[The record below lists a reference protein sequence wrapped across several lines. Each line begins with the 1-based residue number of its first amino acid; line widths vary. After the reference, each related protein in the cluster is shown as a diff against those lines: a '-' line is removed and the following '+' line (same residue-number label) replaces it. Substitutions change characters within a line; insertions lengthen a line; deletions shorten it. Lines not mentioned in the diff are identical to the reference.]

1 MSAPGS
7 VRFSS
12 RKGLVYERRGE
23 GRPVVF
29 VHGWCLNRELWTYA
43 EEALVGTCDTIT
55 VDLAGFG
62 ASAALAGPYSFD
74 RYAADLADLLAE
86 LELDDAVVV
95 GFAFGAA
102 VGLRVAVDGAPGLGG
117 LVSIGVPSAAHS
129 PYERMPRAM
138 KRDWPG
144 FAQASG
150 QAICKQP
157 QSDATLDWLGRMFG
171 ATPLRTA
178 LATVEEMSRFEPAE
192 IAAGV
197 KVPTLYVH
205 GADDDVV
212 PVAISEQCADAAEGA
227 AVAVVPECGHLV
239 PIDQK
244 EPFHDLLRE
253 FVAGSGN

>member
-1 MSAPGS
+1 MSVES
-7 VRFSS
+7 VRRTSE
-12 RKGLVYERRGE
+12 RGIVYERRGA

-43 EEALVGTCDTIT
+43 EEALSDSHDVIT
-55 VDLAGFG
+55 PDLPGFG
-62 ASAALAGPYSFD
+62 ASAGLAGPYSFD
-74 RYAADLADLLAE
+74 RYAEEVAAFLAE
-86 LELDDAVVV
+86 LELEDAVYV

-102 VGLRVAVDGAPGLGG
+102 VGMLAANAQAPGLGA

-129 PYERMPRAM
+129 PYTKMPRAM
-138 KRDWPG
+138 KRDWPA
-144 FAQASG
+144 FAEASG
-150 QAICKQP
+150 KAICKQP
-157 QSDATLDWLGRMFG
+157 QSEATLAWLGRMFG

-178 LATVEEMSRFEPAE
+178 LETVIEMSRFEPAE

-197 KVPTLYVH
+197 EVPALYVH

-212 PVAISEQCADAAEGA
+212 PISISAQCAEAGA
-227 AVAVVPECGHLV
+227 AARLAEVPECGHLV

-253 FVAGSGN
+253 FAAGGETA